1 MAMTRA
7 EAARRVGRRAA
18 PNARERLAA
27 PVNGFVRRATE
38 VDAKE
43 RATATVD
50 MFEIAAAEQIAG

>member
-7 EAARRVGRRAA
+7 EAARRVGRRVAR
-18 PNARERLAA
+18 NARERLAA
-27 PVNGFVRRATE
+27 PVKGLVRRATE

-43 RATATVD
+43 RAATVD